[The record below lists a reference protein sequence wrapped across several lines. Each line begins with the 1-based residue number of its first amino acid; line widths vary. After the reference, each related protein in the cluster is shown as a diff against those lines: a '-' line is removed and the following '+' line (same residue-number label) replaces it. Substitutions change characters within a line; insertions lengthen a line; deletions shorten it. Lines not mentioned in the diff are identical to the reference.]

1 MSAGGNPVDDACIE
15 ENEDS
20 PQFYSPSPSQ
30 PACIEE
36 NKGFAEE
43 GFAEEEFAEE
53 GPSQKDD
60 EEVFAEE
67 VSLSPPQQQQEIA
80 SSMSPQLSSGEIHA
94 SMSAGGNPVDD
105 GNEGGDTGAIHA
117 SMSAGGNPV
126 DDGNEG
132 GDTSNVLFTFFPEC
146 VGFCSVLCLKI
157 LLLEKCPVISFWQ
170 ELQINMTSNFLLA
183 GTTFF

>member
-1 MSAGGNPVDDACIE
+1 MSAGGNPVDDG
-15 ENEDS
+15 NEGGDTS
-20 PQFYSPSPSQ
+20 
-30 PACIEE
+30 
-36 NKGFAEE
+36 N
-43 GFAEEEFAEE
+43 
-53 GPSQKDD
+53 
-60 EEVFAEE
+60 
-67 VSLSPPQQQQEIA
+67 QQEIA

-157 LLLEKCPVISFWQ
+157 LLLEKCPKYYYRYYYHDGHK
-170 ELQINMTSNFLLA
+170 E
-183 GTTFF
+183 